1 MYKRERNE
9 LKKEKNKKTI
19 ENICIIEIC
28 RRRAHLEQLLSGDP

>member
-9 LKKEKNKKTI
+9 LKKKNNKTI

>member
-9 LKKEKNKKTI
+9 LKKKQKTI

-28 RRRAHLEQLLSGDP
+28 RRRAHLEQLLSGDS